1 MVTVAVCLTSV
12 FMCLHAHLQVYSVD
26 QPDQGMVLV
35 QSVGVVPT
43 VGGSS
48 FTVTVSNLSA
58 DGNYAVQ
65 LTGSMRGSPNITSAT
80 VATSTSSSM
89 CACDVP
95 FNTFSSVFAQ
105 ATLLL

>member
-1 MVTVAVCLTSV
+1 MVAVAVCLTSV
-12 FMCLHAHLQVYSVD
+12 LMRLHAQPQVYSVD
-26 QPDQGMVLV
+26 QAEGMVLV

-65 LTGSMRGSPNITSAT
+65 LTGSMRGSANITSAT

-89 CACDVP
+89 CACDVT